1 MATDATITAPS
12 ENDAPTP
19 LYRLFGEYPQVV
31 QTHIL
36 TKLDCNSR
44 KFLYDVNRRM
54 RAVIRDGGIELSPRF
69 QVRELESVS
78 TLSFVW
84 DAYNIRFWHVNQ
96 REFFMKVVMT
106 NKLELV

>member
-1 MATDATITAPS
+1 MCGNVHRKYARVKEITLVTHTLHRSREVYSDLKKMATDATITAPS

-36 TKLDCNSR
+36 TKLDRNSR

-69 QVRELESVS
+69 QV
-78 TLSFVW
+78 
-84 DAYNIRFWHVNQ
+84 
-96 REFFMKVVMT
+96 
-106 NKLELV
+106 